1 MRANIPLNTCSVGT
15 NASRHPGA
23 DNDAFPSDR
32 WGRYS
37 SLIIYALSRGCLFR
51 TRRSRLQSEFR
62 IGTFVKSM
70 FRYLVS
76 LVGFAGVLITSGCAS
91 NQIEEFKKSA
101 EGFTSYTEGEYRIG
115 VDDVVQVNVWRNP
128 DLSVSVPVRPD
139 GMISVPLIGDVQAG
153 GKTSTEVAETIR
165 QKLSQY
171 IRDPNVAVIL
181 SALRSH
187 DYLSR
192 VRVTGAVR
200 QARSMPFRQGMTV
213 LDAVLDAGGVN
224 DFAAPNR
231 TKLYRKINNRT
242 EVLNVELGDILNKGR
257 LETNVQ
263 LVPGDVITVPERIF

>member
-1 MRANIPLNTCSVGT
+1 MLT
-15 NASRHPGA
+15 N
-23 DNDAFPSDR
+23 
-32 WGRYS
+32 
-37 SLIIYALSRGCLFR
+37 LILLLG
-51 TRRSRLQSEFR
+51 
-62 IGTFVKSM
+62 V
-70 FRYLVS
+70 
-76 LVGFAGVLITSGCAS
+76 GVLVLSGCAS
-91 NQIEEFKKSA
+91 NQIDEFNKSA

-115 VDDVVQVNVWRNP
+115 VDDVVQVNVWRNA

-153 GKTSTEVAETIR
+153 GRTSTEVAETIR

-181 SALRSH
+181 AALRSH

-192 VRVTGAVR
+192 IRVTGAVR
-200 QARSMPFRQGMTV
+200 QPRSMPFRQGMTV

-231 TKLYRKINNRT
+231 TKLYRKINSRT
-242 EVLNVELGDILNKGR
+242 EVLNVELGDVLNKGR